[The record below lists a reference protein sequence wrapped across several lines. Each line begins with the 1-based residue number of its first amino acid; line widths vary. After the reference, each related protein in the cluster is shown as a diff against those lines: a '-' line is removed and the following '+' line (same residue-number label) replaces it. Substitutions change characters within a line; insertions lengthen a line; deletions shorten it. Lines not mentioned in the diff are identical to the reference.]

1 MKRYLLLLFCAT
13 ALILCGCSKD
23 DERGGG
29 IIDARDLIGKWE
41 LYMEY
46 DADYGEWDDE
56 FGEEAGCIVINEY
69 HEDGSGFWTES
80 DYPSHI
86 LRYVPFTYK
95 VDGNMLRLYYDDRGV
110 EEVEEARI
118 EKLTASELVLA
129 YDYEIDGK
137 NYTDKGYYKRIN

>member
-1 MKRYLLLLFCAT
+1 MLLLCTT
-13 ALILCGCSKD
+13 ALMWSGCSKD
-23 DERGGG
+23 DDGERG
-29 IIDARDLIGKWE
+29 IDARDLIGKWE

-46 DADYGEWDDE
+46 DADMDDWDDE
-56 FGEEAGCIVINEY
+56 FGEEAGCIVISEY

-80 DYPSHI
+80 DYPSHE
-86 LRYVPFTYK
+86 LRCVPFTYK

-110 EEVEEARI
+110 EVVEEARI